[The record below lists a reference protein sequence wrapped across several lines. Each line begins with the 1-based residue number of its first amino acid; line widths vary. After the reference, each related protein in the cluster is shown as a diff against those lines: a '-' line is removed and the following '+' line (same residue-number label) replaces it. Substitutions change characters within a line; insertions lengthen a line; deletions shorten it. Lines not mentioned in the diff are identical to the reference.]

1 MHHHADTPAKADRL
15 QQVLHSRRKHLG
27 RPHFSAKF
35 NKILFFVAVLHSDHV
50 EPIPHKS
57 LVIKYGDRIAVN
69 FQSQGRYTNRAVE
82 IFISIAYCYS
92 HCAILQ
98 AMKFRVLQD
107 NLRETLWERIDEG
120 DLTGLRLAQQTGFKQ
135 AHISNFLNRKR
146 GLSLEGM
153 DRVLA
158 VQHLSVLDL
167 LDPSEVNKRA
177 SILPPSDDEFQ
188 NVLLTDGTVAATQPL
203 ITSMNVK
210 EILKFK
216 KNFLKKLKAETEG
229 DRQQWE
235 RFVMIKVDAREGMSM
250 YPRLLPGATL
260 LIDRHYN
267 SLKPYRKG
275 EFNMYAVLKDEN
287 CTVKYVETAGS
298 HLILRP
304 HNQAYPIE
312 VVTMEEGKS
321 ASDYI
326 VGRVCHVGIET

>member
-1 MHHHADTPAKADRL
+1 
-15 QQVLHSRRKHLG
+15 
-27 RPHFSAKF
+27 
-35 NKILFFVAVLHSDHV
+35 
-50 EPIPHKS
+50 
-57 LVIKYGDRIAVN
+57 
-69 FQSQGRYTNRAVE
+69 
-82 IFISIAYCYS
+82 
-92 HCAILQ
+92 
-98 AMKFRVLQD
+98 MKFRVLQD
-107 NLRETLWERIDEG
+107 NLRHALWERIDEG

-167 LDPSEVNKRA
+167 LDPAEVNKRA

-188 NVLLTDGTVAATQPL
+188 NVLLTDGAVAATQPL
-203 ITSMNVK
+203 LTSMNVK

-216 KNFLKKLKAETEG
+216 KSFLKRLKAEPQG
-229 DRQQWE
+229 DRERWE
-235 RFVMIKVDAREGMSM
+235 RFVIIKVDGREGMSM
-250 YPRLLPGATL
+250 HPRLQPGATL

-275 EFNMYAVLKDEN
+275 EFNMYAVLKNEK
-287 CTVKYVETAGS
+287 CTVKYVETAGRN
-298 HLILRP
+298 LILRP

-312 VVTMEEGKS
+312 VMTIEEGKS

>member
-1 MHHHADTPAKADRL
+1 
-15 QQVLHSRRKHLG
+15 
-27 RPHFSAKF
+27 
-35 NKILFFVAVLHSDHV
+35 
-50 EPIPHKS
+50 
-57 LVIKYGDRIAVN
+57 
-69 FQSQGRYTNRAVE
+69 
-82 IFISIAYCYS
+82 
-92 HCAILQ
+92 
-98 AMKFRVLQD
+98 MKFRVLQD
-107 NLRETLWERIDEG
+107 NLRETLWERIEEG
-120 DLTGLRLAQQTGFKQ
+120 DLTGLRLAEQTGFKQ

-177 SILPPSDDEFQ
+177 SIMPPSNDEFQ
-188 NVLLTDGTVAATQPL
+188 NVLVVDPSVAASQPL

-216 KNFLKKLKAETEG
+216 KSFLKKLKAETEG
-229 DRQQWE
+229 NREQWE
-235 RFVMIKVDAREGMSM
+235 RFVVIKVDGREGMSM

-275 EFNMYAVLKDEN
+275 EFNMYAVLKDES

-321 ASDYI
+321 VSDYI

>member
-1 MHHHADTPAKADRL
+1 
-15 QQVLHSRRKHLG
+15 
-27 RPHFSAKF
+27 
-35 NKILFFVAVLHSDHV
+35 
-50 EPIPHKS
+50 
-57 LVIKYGDRIAVN
+57 
-69 FQSQGRYTNRAVE
+69 
-82 IFISIAYCYS
+82 
-92 HCAILQ
+92 
-98 AMKFRVLQD
+98 MKFRVLQD
-107 NLRETLWERIDEG
+107 NLRDALWERIEDG

-158 VQHLSVLDL
+158 VQHLSVLDF

-177 SILPPSDDEFQ
+177 SILPPSNDDFQ
-188 NVLLTDGTVAATQPL
+188 NVLLTGGSVAATQSL

-216 KNFLKKLKAETEG
+216 KSFLKKLKAETEG
-229 DRQQWE
+229 DREQWE
-235 RFVMIKVDAREGMSM
+235 RFVLIKVDGREGMSM

-275 EFNMYAVLKDEN
+275 EFNMYAVRKKDT
-287 CTVKYVETAGS
+287 CTVKYVEIAGN

-312 VVTMEEGKS
+312 VLTMEENKS
-321 ASDYI
+321 ASDYL
-326 VGRVCHVGIET
+326 VG

>member
-1 MHHHADTPAKADRL
+1 
-15 QQVLHSRRKHLG
+15 
-27 RPHFSAKF
+27 
-35 NKILFFVAVLHSDHV
+35 
-50 EPIPHKS
+50 
-57 LVIKYGDRIAVN
+57 
-69 FQSQGRYTNRAVE
+69 
-82 IFISIAYCYS
+82 
-92 HCAILQ
+92 
-98 AMKFRVLQD
+98 MKFRVLQD
-107 NLRETLWERIDEG
+107 NLRRTIWERIGEG

-135 AHISNFLNRKR
+135 AHISNFLNKKR

-153 DRVLA
+153 DKVLA

-167 LDPSEVNKRA
+167 LDPTEVNKRA
-177 SILPPSDDEFQ
+177 SILPPSGDEFE

-216 KNFLKKLKAETEG
+216 KSFLRKLKAETEG
-229 DRQQWE
+229 DREIWE
-235 RFVMIKVDAREGMSM
+235 RFVLIKVDGREGMSM

-260 LIDRHYN
+260 LLDRHYN

-275 EFNMYAVLKDEN
+275 EFNMYAVIKDGS
-287 CTVKYVETAGS
+287 CTVKYVEVAGN

-312 VVTMEEGKS
+312 VVTMEEGK
-321 ASDYI
+321 AVADYL